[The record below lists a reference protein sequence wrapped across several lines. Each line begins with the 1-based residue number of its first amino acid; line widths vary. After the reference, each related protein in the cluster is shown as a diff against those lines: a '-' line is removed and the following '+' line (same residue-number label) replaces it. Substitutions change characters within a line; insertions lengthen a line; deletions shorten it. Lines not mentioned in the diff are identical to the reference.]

1 MFTTAMRLE
10 VEKNVRERP
19 LGRDG
24 RDGGTRQ
31 DDEHSD
37 AVSPAEGYA
46 RSDRYRLADP
56 VFRLDEIE
64 RLLNTSRR

>member
-19 LGRDG
+19 LDRDG
-24 RDGGTRQ
+24 RDAGPRPN
-31 DDEHSD
+31 DVRENE
-37 AVSPAEGYA
+37 VSPAEEFA
-46 RSDRYRLADP
+46 HSDRYRLADP

-64 RLLNTSRR
+64 RLLNASRR